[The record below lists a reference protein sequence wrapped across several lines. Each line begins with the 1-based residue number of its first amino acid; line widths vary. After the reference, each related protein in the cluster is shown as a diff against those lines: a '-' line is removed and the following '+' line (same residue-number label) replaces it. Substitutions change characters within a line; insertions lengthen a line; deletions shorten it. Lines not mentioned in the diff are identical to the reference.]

1 MDNRQELI
9 KLKILIVDDQPINHE
24 LLNGMLRD
32 AGYTRIND
40 IIDSRQAVETY
51 KKFEPDLVILDLNM
65 PHMDGFEVMA
75 QILDMDGESH
85 APILVLTSETDQE
98 FRVRALRS
106 GASDFLNKPFDFV
119 EGLTRV
125 ESLLSIRWMYNQLLA
140 QNKNLDLLVSER
152 TAELRHESQSRV
164 EAEKKNIFMAMHDVR
179 TGFPNRV
186 MLENYMQKIIKNNE
200 THSFSLVVVY
210 LDRFHEIN
218 HTLGYQNGSKL
229 LLQVSARLNEM
240 ASNKKGVIVV
250 EQKEDSGLES
260 DANVAVLEGVNFGI
274 LFDNNLSPEMNED
287 EVNSVIDE
295 VAKTILSGM
304 QKPFEYQGM
313 SLDIGAHIGAAMY
326 PQHGVESSELLQHAH
341 IALEIAQGSS
351 SQFAVYSPSI
361 DPYSA
366 RRLSLMGELRTA
378 IDRDLLKMAYQPQ
391 VDVINNTVTGVE
403 ALLRWQHDELGF
415 IPPDEFIPLAE
426 QTGVIKPL
434 TRWVLNTSI
443 RQCGEF
449 LKNNKA
455 IKVGVNLSAR
465 NLQENGLVKYLCD
478 LVKEYNVPCHMMVLE
493 ITESAMMADREQAL
507 KVLSELDEMG
517 FRLSI
522 DDFGT
527 GYSSLAYLR
536 QLPVKEIKID
546 RSFVMDMI
554 NQKEDLM
561 IVHTTIEMSHNLGLE
576 VVAEG
581 VEDNESLL
589 QLRDLGCDLAQGYY
603 MCRPIPVLDLEKWFV
618 ESDWKIIPF
627 KE

>member
-1 MDNRQELI
+1 MNNRQELI

-32 AGYTRIND
+32 AGYSRIND
-40 IIDSRQAVETY
+40 IIDSRQAVAAYES
-51 KKFEPDLVILDLNM
+51 FSPDLVILDLNM
-65 PHMDGFEVMA
+65 PHMDGFEVMS
-75 QILDMDGESH
+75 QIIEMDEESH
-85 APILVLTSETDQE
+85 APILVLTSETDQD
-98 FRVRALRS
+98 FRVRALKA

-140 QNKNLDLLVSER
+140 QNKNLDQLVNER
-152 TAELRHESQSRV
+152 TAELRLESQSRI
-164 EAEKKNIFMAMHDVR
+164 EAERKNIFMAMHDVR

-186 MLENYMQKIIKNNE
+186 MLENYMQDLTDKNGVDNY
-200 THSFSLVVVY
+200 SLVVVS

-229 LLQVSARLNEM
+229 LLDVSSRLNDI
-240 ASNKKGVIVV
+240 ASAEDFAVI
-250 EQKEDSGLES
+250 EKNEES
-260 DANVAVLEGVNFGI
+260 RREYSIVVLEGVNFGMI
-274 LFDNNLSPEMNED
+274 LFGEGYEISGD
-287 EVNSVIDE
+287 EAIPPKFDKLISKIQSV
-295 VAKTILSGM
+295 M
-304 QKPFEYQGM
+304 QEPFDFQGM
-313 SLDIGAHIGAAMY
+313 SLDIGAHTGIATY
-326 PQHGVESSELLQHAH
+326 PFHGQTPSELLQHAH
-341 IALEIAQGSS
+341 IALELAQVST
-351 SQFAVYSPSI
+351 SQFAFYSPSV

-378 IDRDLLKMAYQPQ
+378 IDNDLLKMAYQPQ
-391 VDVINNTVTGVE
+391 INVSQRKVMGVE
-403 ALLRWQHDELGF
+403 ALLRWQHEELGF

-443 RQCGEF
+443 KQCSDF
-449 LKNNKA
+449 LKSNKS
-455 IKVGVNLSAR
+455 IKVGINLSAR
-465 NLQENGLVKYLCD
+465 NLQEEGLVEYLQT
-478 LVKEYNVPCHMMVLE
+478 LIEEYSVPAEMLVLE
-493 ITESAMMADREQAL
+493 ITESAMMADREKAL
-507 KVLSELDEMG
+507 EILSSLDKKG

-554 NQKEDLM
+554 NQKDDLM
-561 IVHTTIEMSHNLGLE
+561 IVRTTIDMSHNLGLE

-581 VEDNESLL
+581 VEDVESLD
-589 QLRDLGCDLAQGYY
+589 QLKDFGCDLAQGYY
-603 MCRPIPVLDLEKWFV
+603 MCRPVPPADLENWLK
-618 ESDWKIIPF
+618 ESEWEVDPY